1 MRKSVMILILIG
13 ITAMGLWAKGNVETA
28 SPMGDEKISLEYAYM
43 VESGDTVELYK
54 SMLQEYQKETP
65 NIEVKFIPIVDDYA
79 KKLLLMVASKT
90 APDIAWIG
98 EDMIR
103 QYASQNA
110 LVALDPYDGEFFNS
124 SDYVQGNLEGYTYD
138 DTLYAL
144 PFDSATGLLFINNDI
159 FDKAGVE
166 IPSDH
171 ITLSQLKEIAK
182 ATTIKENNVTVQY
195 GFVTGTYMGYLH
207 PFFRMA
213 NGTFIDA
220 NGNTT
225 FNTEPVKEIFQYF
238 YNLIHEDNSM
248 PEYGSQAVPFV
259 EIFKSGKAAMMFNG
273 SWAVG
278 EVMSQEDFNCTII
291 KLPQYKTIATPAWTG
306 GTAVLSSTKNREAAI
321 KFLSWFSGEEG
332 QKIKFS
338 GKFAASPT
346 IKTLLDTELAYNGY
360 KNPKAP
366 MNDFTNLVDSLNYAY
381 ALPSL
386 IFGNNQI
393 MDTIEKEAE
402 KYFLQ
407 TISLDEL
414 VTQLDKK
421 VTKLLNE

>member
-1 MRKSVMILILIG
+1 MKKSIILILIG
-13 ITAMGLWAKGNVETA
+13 ITAMGLWAKGNVETT
-28 SPMGDEKISLEYAYM
+28 SPIGNEKISLEYAYM

-54 SMLQEYQKETP
+54 SMLQEYQKENP

-79 KKLLLMVASKT
+79 KKLLLMVASNT

-98 EDMIR
+98 EDMIQ

-110 LVALDPYDGEFFNS
+110 LVALDPYDGKFFNS
-124 SDYVQGNLEGYTYD
+124 SDYVQGNLEGYTYE
-138 DTLYAL
+138 DTLFAL

-166 IPSDH
+166 IPSGH

-182 ATTIKENNVTVQY
+182 ATTIREKDVTVQY

-213 NGTFIDA
+213 NGTFIDS

-238 YNLIHEDNSM
+238 YDLIHVDNSM
-248 PEYGSQAVPFV
+248 PEYGSLAVSFV
-259 EIFKSGKAAMMFNG
+259 EVFKSGKAAMMFNG

-278 EVMSQEDFNCTII
+278 EVMSQENFNCTII

-306 GTAVLSSTKNREAAI
+306 GNAVLSSTKNREEAI
-321 KFLSWFSGEEG
+321 KFLTWFTGEEG

-366 MNDFTNLVDSLNYAY
+366 NNDYSNLVDSLNYAY
-381 ALPSL
+381 ALPSP
-386 IFGNNQI
+386 IFGNNEI

-414 VTQLDKK
+414 VIQLDKK
-421 VTKLLNE
+421 VTKLLNDK